1 VRAALGLEWTQ
12 FAYTNAGKTQMIV
25 GSGHTRVIKGCLRRF
40 PLPDLVKKLEASLV
54 VTCSAEARKQLE
66 GAQVAPVYFAQAK
79 QWRPVGQLEEA
90 VARCAAWAEQRR

>member
-1 VRAALGLEWTQ
+1 MRAALGLEWTQ

-25 GSGHTRVIKGCLRRF
+25 DSGHTRVIKGCLRRF